1 MLTLDSVVVGTMYY
15 AEGQIV
21 DPIPAALAMVLGYW
35 LGQFM
40 AGFFIFI
47 IVATS
52 IKDIYHKLNPRLPHP
67 HSPSD
72 E

>member
-1 MLTLDSVVVGTMYY
+1 MLTLDSVVVGTMYN
-15 AEGQIV
+15 AGQIV
-21 DPIPAALAMVLGYW
+21 DPMPIALAIVLGYW
-35 LGQFM
+35 LGQFT

-52 IKDIYHKLNPRLPHP
+52 IKDLYYKFNPRLPHP